1 MSAVQITET
10 AVAVL
15 TGLPDLPGAEAPP
28 GSELI
33 TQVIG
38 YIRWLAGAAIIVG
51 FLAGLA
57 LFAGGRIADHHRF
70 GRMGT
75 ITMMASMGSA
85 FLYAIGYSLLTTFAS
100 GGGG

>member
-1 MSAVQITET
+1 MLAAQVIET
-10 AVAVL
+10 AAAVVA
-15 TGLPDLPGAEAPP
+15 GLPPLPGAEAPP

-33 TQVIG
+33 NQVVG
-38 YIRWLAGAAIIVG
+38 YIRWIAGIAILVG
-51 FLAGLA
+51 FFAGLA

-85 FLYAIGYSLLTTFAS
+85 FLYAIGYSLLTAFAS
-100 GGGG
+100 GG

>member
-1 MSAVQITET
+1 MLAAQITET
-10 AVAVL
+10 AAGVVA
-15 TGLPDLPGAEAPP
+15 GLPDLPGAEAPP

-38 YIRWLAGAAIIVG
+38 YVRWLAGAAIIVG

-85 FLYAIGYSLLTTFAS
+85 FLYAIGYSLLSTFAS
-100 GGGG
+100 GGG